1 MKRLILKT
9 EEIYKRERAAVE
21 MYGLP
26 LIVLMEN
33 AGHQAASVV
42 SRWLKKNRKERVLV
56 VCGRGNNGGDGM
68 VTARYL
74 INAGFDVRTILAGEE
89 KKISALAF
97 TNYQILCKMKATIIQ
112 QPGTNLDWRE
122 FQKVEV
128 VVDALLGIGLHGRVR
143 EPELTIIK
151 QINAL
156 KKAVFSLDVPSGL
169 DADSGV
175 VLGEAVHATTTICFG
190 FLKPGLFT
198 GAGPQYSGKVKLVDI
213 GFPWPLYQP
222 DWEAETADRRGF
234 K

>member
-89 KKISALAF
+89 KK
-97 TNYQILCKMKATIIQ
+97 
-112 QPGTNLDWRE
+112 
-122 FQKVEV
+122 
-128 VVDALLGIGLHGRVR
+128 
-143 EPELTIIK
+143 
-151 QINAL
+151 
-156 KKAVFSLDVPSGL
+156 
-169 DADSGV
+169 
-175 VLGEAVHATTTICFG
+175 
-190 FLKPGLFT
+190 
-198 GAGPQYSGKVKLVDI
+198 
-213 GFPWPLYQP
+213 
-222 DWEAETADRRGF
+222 
-234 K
+234 